1 MALKPRYKRRIF
13 WTTVVVIGAFAAAI
27 VIVPPMIT
35 LNNLKPKITRAIS
48 EQTGIAAHINGDV
61 HFSLLGRATIVANDV
76 DISHGNIGAIMF
88 TVPLTSIFDLSTAPL
103 TGDITIYDADIT
115 ISNLIPQ
122 NLNHEIEI
130 HNSEINF
137 RNRNVEIID
146 AVLSGN
152 HLVGVVRT
160 QNHKYDIDF
169 DNDVFYIKNQNDKLE
184 ISGQLFANGAATGHI
199 SMETDD
205 INRWFGFSQPKI
217 SQLISI
223 DMNFEWDGGRGWK
236 FTDIKMPRISGDIE
250 IKPNGEKNVK
260 LRGHDIEYDLSFLL
274 RPSHIFYKTK
284 FDLDFTG
291 HMQFGTHEFNH
302 IIVRA
307 NGTRDELQI
316 ETIVADNI
324 AMTGGTID
332 EFGAHDIMINM
343 PYNGVPAM
351 CLFSGTPTDW
361 KCSKFSYGDYIGAIS
376 TTPETFD
383 LLIYSPAPMPRRT
396 DILALT
402 RKLAP
407 RGRIDFEF
415 SDIAGTYE
423 IDGENI
429 TPKYKFAYGKTLY
442 WLDPNV
448 KQIPQFMRSAIGNF
462 TWKNNIM
469 HFVPDS
475 KRWKLSLTDTQF
487 QISGKNIKDWFPKID
502 LQAFNNMS
510 YSISG
515 TYRGETVSN
524 MNIKIGDHTFTGT
537 LSGNNITLHTDILNL
552 DSFINQK
559 YLDNYEEL
567 SFLTTLPITIP
578 FELPL
583 NISLSADAMIYNGT
597 VFRNFVYALK
607 PDSQTFSISD
617 HDRGNLLA
625 TLTRDKNKYDIFAQL
640 NRFKIDGTLLSR
652 HMPLNI
658 RDTTITAEINM
669 RTFGNIAHDMEYNLV
684 GDMDLSFEGG
694 YLIGIGIDEFFAA
707 APQLNTFNT
716 EYALSYALD
725 GGESRIKKMH
735 VAGEYKNGDFKT
747 TSPVMLQL
755 RHTDA
760 TGTLEITDGAMY
772 ATLDMVLRGTS
783 PDPQPINLDILPDN
797 TRQYTLFDIMT
808 NIDPTYMRTFVQT
821 HNKF

>member
-1 MALKPRYKRRIF
+1 
-13 WTTVVVIGAFAAAI
+13 
-27 VIVPPMIT
+27 
-35 LNNLKPKITRAIS
+35 
-48 EQTGIAAHINGDV
+48 
-61 HFSLLGRATIVANDV
+61 
-76 DISHGNIGAIMF
+76 
-88 TVPLTSIFDLSTAPL
+88 
-103 TGDITIYDADIT
+103 
-115 ISNLIPQ
+115 
-122 NLNHEIEI
+122 
-130 HNSEINF
+130 
-137 RNRNVEIID
+137 
-146 AVLSGN
+146 
-152 HLVGVVRT
+152 
-160 QNHKYDIDF
+160 
-169 DNDVFYIKNQNDKLE
+169 
-184 ISGQLFANGAATGHI
+184 
-199 SMETDD
+199 
-205 INRWFGFSQPKI
+205 
-217 SQLISI
+217 
-223 DMNFEWDGGRGWK
+223 
-236 FTDIKMPRISGDIE
+236 
-250 IKPNGEKNVK
+250 
-260 LRGHDIEYDLSFLL
+260 
-274 RPSHIFYKTK
+274 
-284 FDLDFTG
+284 
-291 HMQFGTHEFNH
+291 
-302 IIVRA
+302 
-307 NGTRDELQI
+307 
-316 ETIVADNI
+316 
-324 AMTGGTID
+324 
-332 EFGAHDIMINM
+332 
-343 PYNGVPAM
+343 
-351 CLFSGTPTDW
+351 
-361 KCSKFSYGDYIGAIS
+361 
-376 TTPETFD
+376 
-383 LLIYSPAPMPRRT
+383 
-396 DILALT
+396 
-402 RKLAP
+402 
-407 RGRIDFEF
+407 
-415 SDIAGTYE
+415 
-423 IDGENI
+423 
-429 TPKYKFAYGKTLY
+429 
-442 WLDPNV
+442 
-448 KQIPQFMRSAIGNF
+448 
-462 TWKNNIM
+462 
-469 HFVPDS
+469 
-475 KRWKLSLTDTQF
+475 
-487 QISGKNIKDWFPKID
+487 
-502 LQAFNNMS
+502 
-510 YSISG
+510 
-515 TYRGETVSN
+515 

-760 TGTLEITDGAMY
+760 TGTLEITDSAMY